1 MSLSSLFRKSI
12 YSVVLA
18 AALSSAALAQN
29 ASPSPEHL
37 ALARAVIDF
46 TGANKSFDSVIPQ
59 LIQEARNLV
68 LTTNPQV
75 KNDLDEIVPRLQ
87 DELGKNQEELL
98 NSISR
103 IYASKFTED
112 ELKDIAAF
120 YESPVGKK
128 LSAATPEVLRES
140 LGEMREWAQ
149 KMSATVMNR
158 MREELAK
165 KGHTI

>member
-1 MSLSSLFRKSI
+1 MSLSNLFRKSV
-12 YSVVLA
+12 YGVALA
-18 AALSSAALAQN
+18 VALSGAALAQSAN
-29 ASPSPEHL
+29 ISPEHL

-46 TGANKSFDSVIPQ
+46 TGANKSFDNVIPQ

-75 KNDLDEIVPRLQ
+75 KNDLDAIIPGLQ
-87 DELGKNQEELL
+87 EELGKNQEELL

-103 IYASKFTED
+103 VYATKFTED
-112 ELKDIAAF
+112 ELKEIAAF

-128 LSAATPEVLRES
+128 LTAATPDMLRES

-149 KMSATVMNR
+149 KMSALVMTR
-158 MREELAK
+158 IRDELAK
-165 KGHTI
+165 KGHAI